1 MVACVNSLGLALQ
14 TVSLSCGNKTH
25 LPYTPVRAVIVTK
38 AANEKNKNKNM
49 STELG
54 QVTL

>member
-38 AANEKNKNKNM
+38 AANEKKNKNK